1 MKLRTIT
8 LAAAGLLAT
17 AAVQAELQTWRF
29 TDSHGVVG
37 PAGTF
42 LDVVFDTDARIEVVT
57 DTTLQLGQT
66 TFEAWVNPIVSCFF
80 NGVTYTPTGG
90 NWIPT
95 GTSPSVLWKFGA
107 NASGAPSEVSFDAF
121 DRGGSF
127 DGQGKSLSQAL
138 ELLAERLPLNEDP
151 ALPPVFHKQPILSV
165 TRTLAGLQLVDGLVA
180 SRMERISS
188 VPEPSAWALT
198 LLGSLGAAALAR
210 RRQKATA
217 QVS

>member
-1 MKLRTIT
+1 MKLRAIT
-8 LAAAGLLAT
+8 LAAAGLLA
-17 AAVQAELQTWRF
+17 AFSAQAELQTWRF
-29 TDSHGVVG
+29 TDGHGIAG
-37 PAGTF
+37 PVGTF

-57 DTTLQLGQT
+57 DTTLQLGPT
-66 TFEAWVNPIVSCFF
+66 TFEAWVNPILSWSFK
-80 NGVTYTPTGG
+80 GVTYTPTGS

-95 GTSPSVLWKFGA
+95 SASTSVLWKFSA
-107 NASGAPSEVSFDAF
+107 TASGAPSEVTFDAL

-127 DGQGKSLSQAL
+127 DGQGKSLAQAL
-138 ELLAERLPLNEDP
+138 EVLAERLPLNEDP
-151 ALPPVFHKQPILSV
+151 ALPPAFHKQPILSV
-165 TRTLAGLQLVDGLVA
+165 TRTVAGQQFVDGLVA
-180 SRMERISS
+180 SRMQRISN